1 MRVGTG
7 HAHAK
12 IILIGEHS
20 VVHGQPAIA
29 IPLRHL
35 PVTVTLQEAISDQHF
50 VSDVFTGSMAELP
63 GLFDGI
69 RVLVE
74 RLLRRFSEPEL
85 AFTLTV
91 ASNIPEERGMGSS
104 AAVAT
109 AIVRAFYDFFDTALD
124 QQTLLA
130 TVNIEEMITHGA
142 PSGIDA
148 ATVSADQPVW
158 FVKDAPLTHF
168 AMHTH
173 AWLVVGDTGV
183 TGQTG
188 MAVNSVK
195 ELLSDPDQPGIGQQL
210 INHLGTLTQ
219 AAAVALQRDQRK
231 QLGTILNQAQ
241 ADLAALGVN
250 HPVLQRLVDTA
261 NQNGALGAKLTGGG
275 LGGCMFAVAEDEQ
288 TANQIATAL
297 KQHGAVATWLEPL
310 TDL

>member
-7 HAHAK
+7 HAHGK

-35 PVTVTLQEAISDQHF
+35 PVTVTLQETTNAQQF
-50 VSDVFTGSMAELP
+50 VSDVFTGTMAELP

-69 RVLVE
+69 RVLVD
-74 RLLRRFSEPEL
+74 RLLRRFNEPECP
-85 AFTLTV
+85 FTLTV
-91 ASNIPEERGMGSS
+91 VSKIPEERGMGSS

-109 AIVRAFYDFFDTALD
+109 AIVRAFYDFFDTQLD

-130 TVNIEEMITHGA
+130 TVNIEEMITHGT

-158 FVKDAPLTHF
+158 FVKGAPLTHF

-195 ELLSDPDQPGIGQQL
+195 ELLTDPDQPGVGEHL
-210 INHLGTLTQ
+210 INHLGALTK
-219 AAAVALQRDQRK
+219 AAADALQHDQRK
-231 QLGTILNQAQ
+231 QLGLILNQAQ
-241 ADLAALGVN
+241 SDLATLGVN
-250 HPVLQRLVDTA
+250 HPVLQRLIDAA
-261 NQNGALGAKLTGGG
+261 NQTGALGAKLTGGG
-275 LGGCMFAVAEDEQ
+275 LGGCMFAVANDEQ
-288 TANQIATAL
+288 TAKQIATSL

-310 TDL
+310 TAL